1 MVVVF
6 VERRIMGELTV
17 RGAVVPAMDT
27 DQAVG
32 LGLIVVWT
40 QAG

>member
-6 VERRIMGELTV
+6 VERRVMGELTV
-17 RGAVVPAMDT
+17 RGAVVSAMDT

-32 LGLIVVWT
+32 LGLVVVWIQT
-40 QAG
+40 G